1 MENIKNSFK
10 ANTPIFTSELLD
22 YFMKKYSRARSFQ
35 LIKELVDKK
44 ELIQYSKGIYY
55 FSKDGYKLSISEIIE
70 KKYLNDNGNKV
81 GIYSGETLKFK
92 LLNKKIDK
100 NKIEVITNNETN
112 IVRSLNINDNIV
124 YLRKARCKINDE
136 NIAAYTL
143 LELLSNNKLEKG
155 EKLYNKVVRYINDNK
170 INSKD
175 IISLAGYFPNK
186 TFKNLNDSGL
196 MQILN

>member
-10 ANTPIFTSELLD
+10 ANTPIFTNELLD

-35 LIKELVDKK
+35 LIKNLVDKK
-44 ELIQYSKGIYY
+44 ELVQYSKGIYY
-55 FSKDGYKLSISEIIE
+55 FSEGGYKMSISEIIE

-81 GIYSGETLKFK
+81 GIYSGETLKYQ
-92 LLNKKIDK
+92 LLNKKLNK

-155 EKLYNKVVRYINDNK
+155 EKLYNRVVGYINDNK

-175 IISLAGYFPNK
+175 IISLAGYFPHK